1 MSNGCEWSMHQSVGG
16 GILQRPLT
24 RLLAEDVDLR
34 LDTSRYRL
42 LISLNVGRERG
53 S

>member
-1 MSNGCEWSMHQSVGG
+1 MSNGCEWQMHQSVGG

-34 LDTSRYRL
+34 LDTSGCYRL
-42 LISLNVGRERG
+42 LICVSRG
-53 S
+53 QGS

>member
-1 MSNGCEWSMHQSVGG
+1 MDKRELVYVGG

-34 LDTSRYRL
+34 LDTSGCYRL
-42 LISLNVGRERG
+42 LISVNRC
-53 S
+53 